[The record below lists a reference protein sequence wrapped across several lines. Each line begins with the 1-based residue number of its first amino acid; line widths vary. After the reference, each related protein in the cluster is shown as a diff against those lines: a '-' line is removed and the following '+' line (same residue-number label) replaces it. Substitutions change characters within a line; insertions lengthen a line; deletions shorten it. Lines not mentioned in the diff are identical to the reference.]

1 LRKSGQVE
9 IPALEGFSAMDV
21 ELASKNDIGVDTFKK
36 FTLLNINNRLG
47 HDVKDKVLPVS
58 NNRMQK
64 KRCHALH
71 L

>member
-1 LRKSGQVE
+1 
-9 IPALEGFSAMDV
+9 MDV